1 MIEMDILTQKSKS
14 LQESTSCCKH
24 VKNED
29 ALKVVSELRGTEE
42 TEKDEGSLIISIVPI
57 ERWEIS
63 PMKASK

>member
-1 MIEMDILTQKSKS
+1 MSQ
-14 LQESTSCCKH
+14 
-24 VKNED
+24 
-29 ALKVVSELRGTEE
+29 VVSESRETEE